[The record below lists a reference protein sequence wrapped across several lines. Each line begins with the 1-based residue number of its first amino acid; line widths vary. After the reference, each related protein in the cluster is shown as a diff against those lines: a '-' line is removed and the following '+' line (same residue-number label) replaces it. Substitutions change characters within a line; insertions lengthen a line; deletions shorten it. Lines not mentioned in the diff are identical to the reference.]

1 MATRLSRES
10 GGSDADEMSLAAL
23 AGKAGLPGRT
33 VRFYIA
39 KGLLP
44 GPRKAG
50 RNAAYGPEHLK
61 GLQTIRKLQ
70 DKGLMLAEIGRAMAG
85 EGAKEPL
92 PAPTSWWQYPI
103 HEDVVLWVRT
113 DASPWRLRQVRKF
126 LNDVAAGL
134 EKAEERSEL

>member
-10 GGSDADEMSLAAL
+10 SGSDAVEMSLAAL
-23 AGKAGLPGRT
+23 ADKAGLPGRT

-50 RNAAYGPEHLK
+50 RNAAYGPDHLK
-61 GLQTIRKLQ
+61 RLQTIRKLQ
-70 DKGLMLAEIGRAMAG
+70 DKGLMLAEISRAMAG
-85 EGAKEPL
+85 EGTNEAL
-92 PAPTSWWQYPI
+92 PVPTSWWQYPI
-103 HEDVVLWVRT
+103 HEDVVVWVRT

-126 LNDVAAGL
+126 LKDVAAGL